1 MKIKHNLLINLKP
14 NLSSTKTILKC
25 FLFFVLI
32 ITSFCA
38 GAQNKQFYK
47 EISFDEKINFGNV
60 DSSTKWTISNSEAKV
75 FTSLSGKQIND
86 YVFQQTGEYEI
97 QFFETK
103 KHSDECSHPA
113 FPDKMI
119 IKVNPV
125 KMIFNFSQISFS
137 DKIHKGRNYEDL
149 IISVPVTISTKDNS
163 ITKLSAP
170 GLLIAGI
177 GVSMTAKPIN
187 ENVEIKNGIQVFKYK
202 ISGLVNTESYLMFDF
217 IDFNGQIQT
226 YNLPQIIN

>member
-1 MKIKHNLLINLKP
+1 MKINHNLLINLKP
-14 NLSSTKTILKC
+14 NLSSTKTILEC
-25 FLFFVLI
+25 FLFFVLT

-38 GAQNKQFYK
+38 GAQNKEFYK

-75 FTSLSGKQIND
+75 FASLSGKQIND
-86 YVFQQTGEYEI
+86 YVFSQTGEYEI
-97 QFFETK
+97 QFQETK

-113 FPDKMI
+113 FADKMI
-119 IKVNPV
+119 IKVNSV
-125 KMIFNFSQISFS
+125 KMIFNFSQIAFS
-137 DKIHKGRNYEDL
+137 DKIHRGRNYEDL
-149 IISVPVTISTKDNS
+149 IISVPVTISIKDNT
-163 ITKLSAP
+163 IEKLSAP

-187 ENVEIKNGIQVFKYK
+187 ENIEIKNGVQILKYK
-202 ISGLVNTESYLMFDF
+202 VSGLVNTESYLMFDF
-217 IDFNGQIQT
+217 IDFNGQVQT